1 MELPVSVCFHNFFS
15 HLFFPGVANTGGALL
30 GKVISSS
37 FHSSFPETPLPA
49 EGRIHPRAFA
59 CVSLLFSA
67 GVICVYLAGYLIE
80 TTGSWI
86 SVFNLVAAVNSIGLC
101 TFLLFGEAQRVDTD
115 SVYVDL

>member
-1 MELPVSVCFHNFFS
+1 MCF
-15 HLFFPGVANTGGALL
+15 
-30 GKVISSS
+30 SS
-37 FHSSFPETPLPA
+37 
-49 EGRIHPRAFA
+49 
-59 CVSLLFSA
+59 LFSA